1 MSSFCAKKQKRKL
14 NWCHFTCSAAGTWKS
29 STSAFTGVLLE
40 SIYYSWAAVGTSSSL
55 THVMFYTGDFKS
67 EQIVDTRVL
76 SISEETRWWTFS
88 EQTGPGILGVSRYF
102 AAAHRDIRRGGWWRA
117 AWQTER
123 WARWTRPPPR
133 PEPSLCLRGVTGTF
147 TASFCIALRS
157 RWHLAAERNKLSSCI
172 YSIRQNFNLTSSKR
186 VDGFWETIRPHLQAD
201 GFYSDVVSRML
212 VLKSRSW
219 FTTGTPPH
227 QIPLYA
233 LSRSQSVSSPL
244 INLSEP
250 V

>member
-102 AAAHRDIRRGGWWRA
+102 AAAHRDIRRGGLVESSVA
-117 AWQTER
+117 DGALGPVDPSSAS
-123 WARWTRPPPR
+123 ARTLSVPPR
-133 PEPSLCLRGVTGTF
+133 SHG
-147 TASFCIALRS
+147 
-157 RWHLAAERNKLSSCI
+157 NI
-172 YSIRQNFNLTSSKR
+172 YSQFLYRAQISLTFGSREKQAQQLHLFNTSK
-186 VDGFWETIRPHLQAD
+186 L
-201 GFYSDVVSRML
+201 
-212 VLKSRSW
+212 
-219 FTTGTPPH
+219 
-227 QIPLYA
+227 
-233 LSRSQSVSSPL
+233 
-244 INLSEP
+244 
-250 V
+250 